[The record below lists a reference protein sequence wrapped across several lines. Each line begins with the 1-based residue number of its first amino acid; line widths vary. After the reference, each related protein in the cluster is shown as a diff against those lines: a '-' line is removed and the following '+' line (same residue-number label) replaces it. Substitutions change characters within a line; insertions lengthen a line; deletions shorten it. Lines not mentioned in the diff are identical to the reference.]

1 MEIVICFLCRVSLK
15 DRECLRVHLT
25 HEHGVVFNLDFVSR
39 VAQFRTVNAR
49 LPMINL
55 NKKNNNRLCYKCLE
69 EPIGQPQT
77 VEDTP
82 KIQEPIKMKLN
93 MSPSLDETVP
103 MNCGP
108 DESTASKSI
117 KVKPK
122 NIRDKTNV
130 FCDVCDVTLDTRI
143 LFLKHCSFVH
153 DVKFKGKFGQRLE
166 IPRDTDTSINMSRAE
181 DTEAEDSPARKK
193 RLVDTSLNTSMDP
206 NNPRRAPVACQFCGK
221 IFSNL
226 SNKERHERQSCKNAD
241 RGKMEDKEFKCKVEN
256 CSRQFSKLGYLK
268 KHMISEHE
276 QPAGNNSD

>member
-1 MEIVICFLCRVSLK
+1 
-15 DRECLRVHLT
+15 
-25 HEHGVVFNLDFVSR
+25 
-39 VAQFRTVNAR
+39 
-49 LPMINL
+49 
-55 NKKNNNRLCYKCLE
+55 
-69 EPIGQPQT
+69 
-77 VEDTP
+77 
-82 KIQEPIKMKLN
+82 
-93 MSPSLDETVP
+93 

-206 NNPRRAPVACQFCGK
+206 NNP
-221 IFSNL
+221 
-226 SNKERHERQSCKNAD
+226 QSCKNAD
-241 RGKMEDKEFKCKVEN
+241 RGKMEDKEFNCKVEN
-256 CSRQFSKLGYLK
+256 CSRQFSRLGYLK